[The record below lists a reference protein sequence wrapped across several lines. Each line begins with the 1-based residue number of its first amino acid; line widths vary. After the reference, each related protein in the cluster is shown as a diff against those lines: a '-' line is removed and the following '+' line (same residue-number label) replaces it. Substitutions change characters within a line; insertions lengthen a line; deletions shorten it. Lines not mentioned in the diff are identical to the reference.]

1 MPPKPPRPRLTHFL
15 CIPLTTPSSHPQLQH
30 SLRTFKNDVTTPP
43 TDEQPNRIPIPSDAI
58 RPFSTLH
65 LTIGVMSLES
75 TERIQGAICLLQ
87 GIFSSPTLVPRK
99 ENEGTKEIKT
109 EIKDIQL
116 PKITLTSLH
125 PMHQPWST
133 SILYTSPQDPHSYL
147 QTFCQSLKDAF
158 TTAGFMLPEE
168 QGRSLLLH
176 ATIVNTIYVR
186 GGRQDSSADTRETGT
201 GNARGN
207 RGRGRGGSS
216 SGHGKHK
223 ARLTFD
229 ARDII
234 SKYADFTWM
243 RDVRVEKV
251 AICRMGAKK
260 KGDGDEEY
268 EVEAEIEVPCI

>member
-1 MPPKPPRPRLTHFL
+1 
-15 CIPLTTPSSHPQLQH
+15 
-30 SLRTFKNDVTTPP
+30 
-43 TDEQPNRIPIPSDAI
+43 
-58 RPFSTLH
+58 
-65 LTIGVMSLES
+65 
-75 TERIQGAICLLQ
+75 
-87 GIFSSPTLVPRK
+87 
-99 ENEGTKEIKT
+99 
-109 EIKDIQL
+109 
-116 PKITLTSLH
+116 
-125 PMHQPWST
+125 MHQPWST
-133 SILYTSPQDPHSYL
+133 SILYTSPQDPHSHL
-147 QTFCQSLKDAF
+147 QTFCQSLKDTF

-168 QGRSLLLH
+168 KGRGLLLH

-186 GGRQDSSADTRETGT
+186 GVRQNSDTGTRATRT

-207 RGRGRGGSS
+207 QGRGRGGSS

-268 EVEAEIEVPCI
+268 EVEAEIEVSCI

>member
-1 MPPKPPRPRLTHFL
+1 
-15 CIPLTTPSSHPQLQH
+15 
-30 SLRTFKNDVTTPP
+30 
-43 TDEQPNRIPIPSDAI
+43 
-58 RPFSTLH
+58 
-65 LTIGVMSLES
+65 MSLE
-75 TERIQGAICLLQ
+75 TAERIQGAISILQ
-87 GIFSSPTLVPRK
+87 GIFSSPSAVPKK
-99 ENEGTKEIKT
+99 EHEGAEKNKT

-133 SILYTSPQDPHSYL
+133 SILYTSPRDPHSHL
-147 QTFCQSLKDAF
+147 QTFCQSLKDTF

-168 QGRSLLLH
+168 KGRSLLLH

-186 GGRQDSSADTRETGT
+186 GARQDSGTGTRGTGT

-229 ARDII
+229 ARDIVT
-234 SKYADFTWM
+234 KYADFTWM

-268 EVEAEIEVPCI
+268 EVEAEIEVPFT

>member
-1 MPPKPPRPRLTHFL
+1 
-15 CIPLTTPSSHPQLQH
+15 
-30 SLRTFKNDVTTPP
+30 
-43 TDEQPNRIPIPSDAI
+43 
-58 RPFSTLH
+58 
-65 LTIGVMSLES
+65 MSLE
-75 TERIQGAICLLQ
+75 TAERIQGAISILQ
-87 GIFSSPTLVPRK
+87 GIFSSPSLVPRK
-99 ENEGTKEIKT
+99 EKEGTEKNKT

-133 SILYTSPQDPHSYL
+133 SILYTSPQDPHSHL
-147 QTFCQSLKDAF
+147 QTFCQSLKDTF

-168 QGRSLLLH
+168 KGRSLLLH

-186 GGRQDSSADTRETGT
+186 GVRQNSGSSARETGT
-201 GNARGN
+201 GNAHGN

-243 RDVRVEKV
+243 RDVRLEKV

>member
-1 MPPKPPRPRLTHFL
+1 
-15 CIPLTTPSSHPQLQH
+15 
-30 SLRTFKNDVTTPP
+30 
-43 TDEQPNRIPIPSDAI
+43 
-58 RPFSTLH
+58 
-65 LTIGVMSLES
+65 MSLES
-75 TERIQGAICLLQ
+75 PERIQGATSILN
-87 GIFSSPTLVPRK
+87 GIFSSPSIPTGK
-99 ENEGTKEIKT
+99 AQEGTEEREKET
-109 EIKDIQL
+109 ETDKREIQL
-116 PKITLTSLH
+116 PNITLTSLH

-133 SILYTSPQDPHSYL
+133 SILYTSPQDPHSHL
-147 QTFCQSLKDAF
+147 QTFCQSLKDTF

-168 QGRSLLLH
+168 KGRGLLLH

-186 GGRQDSSADTRETGT
+186 GVRQNSDTGTRATRT

-207 RGRGRGGSS
+207 QGRGRGGSS

-268 EVEAEIEVPCI
+268 EVEAEIEVSCI

>member
-1 MPPKPPRPRLTHFL
+1 MPPKPPRPRLTHFF

-43 TDEQPNRIPIPSDAI
+43 TDEHPNRVTLPEDAI
-58 RPFSTLH
+58 RPLSTLH
-65 LTIGVMSLES
+65 LTIGVMSLET
-75 TERIQGAICLLQ
+75 TERIQGAISILQ
-87 GIFSSPTLVPRK
+87 GIFSPPSPVPRK
-99 ENEGTKEIKT
+99 ESEGVEKHKT

-133 SILYTSPQDPHSYL
+133 SILYTSPQDPHSHL
-147 QTFCQSLKDAF
+147 QTFCQSLKDTF

-168 QGRSLLLH
+168 KGRSLLLH

-186 GGRQDSSADTRETGT
+186 GVRQDSSAGTRETGT

-207 RGRGRGGSS
+207 RGRERGGTS

-234 SKYADFTWM
+234 SNYADFTWM

>member
-15 CIPLTTPSSHPQLQH
+15 CIPLMTPSSHPQLQH

-43 TDEQPNRIPIPSDAI
+43 TDEYPDRVPIPKDAI
-58 RPFSTLH
+58 RPLSTLH
-65 LTIGVMSLES
+65 LTIGVMSLET
-75 TERIQGAICLLQ
+75 TERIQGALSILQ
-87 GIFSSPTLVPRK
+87 GIFSSPSLTSRK
-99 ENEGTKEIKT
+99 ENEGAEKDKT

-133 SILYTSPQDPHSYL
+133 SILYTFPQDPHSHL
-147 QTFCQSLKDAF
+147 QTFCQSLKDTF

-168 QGRSLLLH
+168 KGRSLLLH

-186 GGRQDSSADTRETGT
+186 GVRQDSSVGTREAGT
-201 GNARGN
+201 GNTRGN